1 MLIILLIFP
10 FTDLYAFEQCYALSV
25 VVLTSGLKILSNNM
39 FRYAYSLK
47 EVTIVSTITSLG
59 KDV

>member
-1 MLIILLIFP
+1 MFP
-10 FTDLYAFEQCYALSV
+10 FTDMYAFEHCSALSV
-25 VVLTSGLKILSNNM
+25 VVLTSGLKMLSTYM

-47 EVTIVSTITSLG
+47 EVTIVSTITNLG